1 MLSYNDTNVI
11 PGTTYCYV
19 VKAKNQYGES
29 DSSNEVC
36 KKAGPAPGKWEIRVE
51 DYGNN
56 WARLQ
61 FTCISF
67 PESSYCTGGYP
78 ITKIKIYK
86 GTSPSSLSLYSEL
99 RDPAS
104 RNYRFTDTG
113 LSSGV
118 TYYYAIKVVNEL
130 NLEGPTSSEVSVTP
144 SEREITGNIKV
155 LWGSYERICGTY
167 RVCVEDFNP
176 AFGIQFDSPQYINNV
191 KINVFSIQS
200 SAQLSYLCDDY
211 LEYTGIYLQS
221 TGTTTININRTCKA
235 LIITPS
241 DNIYFLGLVGANAND
256 LMSRSQIR
264 VDRGTCNFEGS
275 WISAI
280 FSGINVY
287 SLDSLP
293 LLAICQPPSFHA
305 FIKNIVPYK

>member
-1 MLSYNDTNVI
+1 MLFYNDTNVI
-11 PGTTYCYV
+11 PGNTYCYV

-29 DSSNEVC
+29 DPSNEVC
-36 KKAGPAPGKWEIRVE
+36 KKAGAAPGKWEIRVE
-51 DYGNN
+51 DYGSN

-130 NLEGPTSSEVSVTP
+130 NLEGPMSDVVSVTP
-144 SEREITGNIKV
+144 GERAITGNIKV
-155 LWGSYERICGTY
+155 LWGLISRSEGEN
-167 RVCVEDFNP
+167 RVVVQDAFP
-176 AFGIQFDSPQYINNV
+176 AIGIQFDTPQYIDRLEMRTDP
-191 KINVFSIQS
+191 INSDY
-200 SAQLSYLCDDY
+200 LKYLCDNYGGSDVNSW
-211 LEYTGIYLQS
+211 IKS
-221 TGTTTININRTCKA
+221 PTTTLSIKRTCKT
-235 LIITPS
+235 LIFYPSHSIITG
-241 DNIYFLGLVGANAND
+241 YFVGKDAND
-256 LMSRSQIR
+256 IFNMQQITIY
-264 VDRGTCNFEGS
+264 GTGFHGTAR
-275 WISAI
+275 WA
-280 FSGINVY
+280 
-287 SLDSLP
+287 SLSLP
-293 LLAICQPPSFHA
+293 FFLHSIGLGGYISNTANIFD
-305 FIKNIVPYK
+305 IKIYK